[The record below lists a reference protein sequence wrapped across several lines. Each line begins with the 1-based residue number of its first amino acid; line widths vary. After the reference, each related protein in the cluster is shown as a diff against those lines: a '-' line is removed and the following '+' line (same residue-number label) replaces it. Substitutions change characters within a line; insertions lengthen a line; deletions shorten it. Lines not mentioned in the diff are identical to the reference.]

1 MQKYFNSRLLV
12 ISIALSI
19 IGVIGQ
25 TVWVYKHMVD
35 LADKYYQAARDSYV
49 ALYDLKRIEKE
60 VIDMETGLRGFL
72 LTGDPAILKPYN
84 EARQEMRRYYEE
96 LYRILGQDTAS
107 LAHLDSINKE
117 IQSWIS
123 TVAEPAI
130 ANRKLLGQD
139 AVFYRKPVPCLNE
152 NSRAEAFTS
161 GRYGATGRRW
171 PSAPWCSLCWKTGA
185 VRSWRRS

>member
-139 AVFYRKPVPCLNE
+139 AVFTGNRFPV
-152 NSRAEAFTS
+152 
-161 GRYGATGRRW
+161 
-171 PSAPWCSLCWKTGA
+171 
-185 VRSWRRS
+185 